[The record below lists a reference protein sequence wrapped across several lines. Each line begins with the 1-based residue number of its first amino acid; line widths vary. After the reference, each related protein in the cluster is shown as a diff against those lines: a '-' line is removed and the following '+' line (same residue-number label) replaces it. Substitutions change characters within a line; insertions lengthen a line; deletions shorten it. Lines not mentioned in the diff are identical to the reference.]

1 MRPALRTASHAVIQR
16 AKSARKRRGLWQML
30 ALQLG
35 DGRWMT
41 DSTKMIQWFE
51 ARYPQNGLLPEDPV
65 QRLMCL
71 LLLPGQEDR
80 LPFTGDTK
88 MVGVNETLITG

>member
-1 MRPALRTASHAVIQR
+1 
-16 AKSARKRRGLWQML
+16 
-30 ALQLG
+30 
-35 DGRWMT
+35 MT

-80 LPFTGDTK
+80 LPFTGGIK
-88 MVGVNETLITG
+88 MVSDNETRTTQKDE

>member
-1 MRPALRTASHAVIQR
+1 
-16 AKSARKRRGLWQML
+16 ML
-30 ALQLG
+30 AQPRS

-41 DSTKMIQWFE
+41 DSTKMIPWFE
-51 ARYPQNGLLPEDPV
+51 ARYSQNGLLTNDPV
-65 QRLMCL
+65 QRFVCL

-88 MVGVNETLITG
+88 MVGVNETRTTQKDE

>member
-1 MRPALRTASHAVIQR
+1 
-16 AKSARKRRGLWQML
+16 ML
-30 ALQLG
+30 AQPRS

-41 DSTKMIQWFE
+41 DSTKMSPWFE
-51 ARYPQNGLLPEDPV
+51 ARYSQNGLLPEDPV
-65 QRLMCL
+65 QRFVCL

-88 MVGVNETLITG
+88 MVGVNDSLMTG